1 MGRKAK
7 FGEKAIAG
15 KRPKVKP
22 KHQAPPTLKLQSSP
36 KARGKNAFNKEK
48 GKFTEQTK
56 SFQNK
61 SAKTNKNTRGAK
73 QKPQTKRVEVPS
85 NSEEDD
91 DDEVA
96 SSEGEEEQEEEA
108 ASSDEDTP
116 AQPFTD
122 ENDEWL
128 KPKKSQLMESDSDSD
143 ESDGALDDDFG
154 EEASAEEDQDDEDDS
169 ESESDE
175 DESGLLPVE
184 RAAVRLKKQEAKEK
198 KLAQAELDSAV
209 KINVAEED
217 KFVLPSAEDHER
229 EKNMPVDLPT
239 LKTRIHDIVQVLS
252 DFAAR
257 RQADRSRQDYLTQLR
272 TDLCLYYSYNEF
284 LMHAFMDL
292 FHLTELMD
300 ALEAN
305 EIQRPV
311 TIRTNTLKA
320 RRRDLAPSL
329 IDRGVN
335 LDPIGPWSKV
345 GLVVYSSQ
353 VPIGATPEYLAGH
366 YMLQGASSM
375 MPVLALAPQD
385 GETVL
390 DMCAAPG
397 GKTTYIAALMKNTGL
412 IYANDSNESRTKA
425 VVGNL
430 HRMGVTNTVISC
442 MDGREM
448 PKVRSGFDRALLD
461 APCSG
466 TGVIA
471 KDPAVKQQKDEK
483 DIQRCAQLQR
493 QLLLAA
499 IDCVNAKSA
508 TGGYVTYSTCSVLV
522 EENEAVVQYALDKR
536 NVKIVPTGLS
546 VGKEGF
552 VNFKAKR
559 FHPHMS
565 HTRRF
570 YPHTHNMDGFFVAK
584 LKKFSN
590 TIPGTEP
597 EQAMKEPAQGAKR
610 EADVSDDDEG
620 FAELREAGREAR
632 MAGSQQ
638 RKKQKGGDRSQET
651 GGQGQS
657 KEKESPQKSPKQRK
671 EQGGHAP
678 FKKKFNPRNSPKGKG
693 EQGKGKNWAERRG
706 QPSQSGA
713 KNHHPKKAKFNKAKR
728 R

>member
-7 FGEKAIAG
+7 YGELAG
-15 KRPKVKP
+15 SGRRPKVKP
-22 KHQAPPTLKLQSSP
+22 KHQLAPAPLKPASLQ
-36 KARGKNAFNKEK
+36 KKVKVNKEIVSPVSK
-48 GKFTEQTK
+48 KNLKSGIKTHSATK
-56 SFQNK
+56 KENK
-61 SAKTNKNTRGAK
+61 KA
-73 QKPQTKRVEVPS
+73 QPPPD
-85 NSEEDD
+85 SEEDEDDNVSEEEPSED
-91 DDEVA
+91 DD
-96 SSEGEEEQEEEA
+96 SGDDDDQL
-108 ASSDEDTP
+108 P

-122 ENDEWL
+122 DNDEWL
-128 KPKKSQLMESDSDSD
+128 KPKPSLLNSDDSDD
-143 ESDGALDDDFG
+143 SDGALADDFG
-154 EEASAEEDQDDEDDS
+154 GDEASDADADEDSDGGDVDGDSDEYGDSDDES
-169 ESESDE
+169 GE
-175 DESGLLPVE
+175 DEAGLLPVE
-184 RAAVRLKKQEAKEK
+184 RAAKRLMKEEK
-198 KLAQAELDSAV
+198 KERRLAQKELDSSV

-217 KFVLPSAEDHER
+217 RFVLPSAEEQER
-229 EKNMPVDLPT
+229 EAGLPADLQA
-239 LKTRIHDIVQVLS
+239 LKTRIHDIVHVLS

-257 RQADRSRQDYLTQLR
+257 RQADRPRQDYVTQLR
-272 TDLCLYYSYNEF
+272 RDLCLYYSYNEF
-284 LMHAFMDL
+284 LMERLMDL
-292 FHLTELMD
+292 FHLSELLD

-311 TIRTNTLKA
+311 TIRTNTLKT

-375 MPVLALAPQD
+375 MPVLALAPQH

-397 GKTTYIAALMKNTGL
+397 GKTTYIAALMKNTGMV
-412 IYANDSNESRTKA
+412 YANDANEARVKA

-430 HRMGVTNTVISC
+430 HRMGVTNAVISC
-442 MDGREM
+442 TDGREM
-448 PKVRSGFDRALLD
+448 PKIRPAGFDRVLLD

-471 KDPAVKQQKDEK
+471 KDPAVKTSKDEK

-499 IDCVNAKSA
+499 IDSVNAKSK
-508 TGGYVTYSTCSVLV
+508 TGGYVTYSTCSILV
-522 EENEAVVQYALDKR
+522 EENEAVIEYALNKR
-536 NVKIVPTGLS
+536 NVKLVPTSLT

-552 VNFKAKR
+552 AKFKAKR
-559 FHPHMS
+559 FHPSMT

-597 EQAMKEPAQGAKR
+597 AAEEQPSGPAPAPPQKR
-610 EADVSDDDEG
+610 KADVDANDDEG
-620 FAELREAGREAR
+620 FDEDDKAAAP
-632 MAGSQQ
+632 
-638 RKKQKGGDRSQET
+638 
-651 GGQGQS
+651 
-657 KEKESPQKSPKQRK
+657 SPQKKKRKAPQGQQKSPRSKHV
-671 EQGGHAP
+671 GGKPGAKGKKWQKSVNP
-678 FKKKFNPRNSPKGKG
+678 KARNPKKKGLN
-693 EQGKGKNWAERRG
+693 
-706 QPSQSGA
+706 
-713 KNHHPKKAKFNKAKR
+713 KKP
-728 R
+728 